1 MKSPEGAAGKKS
13 YLFNVDLLIDSESNA
28 KALELLL
35 RLLGDPSVSDYR
47 IHAGQQ
53 MGKLIQQAM
62 EDTSTHKPIHIP
74 QKLQAKTETKAE
86 AKAETKAEAKAETKA
101 EAKAE
106 TKRAPAAKASE
117 QDEASDRIR
126 KYIAGNKL
134 IRLDVNKGRGV
145 KLSVPCRILS
155 FDESKHSITVYHV
168 DEKQVYT
175 FSLNEIDEFHE

>member
-1 MKSPEGAAGKKS
+1 MKSSEGAAGKKS

-35 RLLGDPSVSDYR
+35 RLLGDTSIADYR

-53 MGKLIQQAM
+53 MGRLIQQAM
-62 EDTSTHKPIHIP
+62 ADPSSHKPIHIP
-74 QKLQAKTETKAE
+74 QKLQTKAETKSE
-86 AKAETKAEAKAETKA
+86 AKAETKGETKVD
-101 EAKAE
+101 AKSD
-106 TKRAPAAKASE
+106 TKKAQAAAKPND
-117 QDEASDRIR
+117 QDDATNRIR

-134 IRLDVNKGRGV
+134 IRLEVNKGRGV

-155 FDESKHSITVYHV
+155 FDESKHTITVYHV

-175 FSLNEIDEFHE
+175 FSLNEIDDFHE

>member
-1 MKSPEGAAGKKS
+1 MKSPEGAPGKKS

-62 EDTSTHKPIHIP
+62 EDTSTHKPIHVP
-74 QKLQAKTETKAE
+74 QKLQAKAETKTEAKAE
-86 AKAETKAEAKAETKA
+86 AKAEVKA

-106 TKRAPAAKASE
+106 TKRVQAAKASD

>member
-1 MKSPEGAAGKKS
+1 MKSSEGASGKKS

-35 RLLGDPSVSDYR
+35 RLLNDASVSDYR

-62 EDTSTHKPIHIP
+62 EDPSTHKPIHIP
-74 QKLQAKTETKAE
+74 QKLQTKPEAKTETKAE
-86 AKAETKAEAKAETKA
+86 TKVDAKAESKKAQ
-101 EAKAE
+101 
-106 TKRAPAAKASE
+106 PANKPND
-117 QDEASDRIR
+117 QDEASERIR
-126 KYIAGNKL
+126 NYIAGNKL
-134 IRLDVNKGRGV
+134 IRLVVNKGRGI

-168 DEKQVYT
+168 DEKQVYS
-175 FSLNEIDEFHE
+175 FSLNEIDDFQV

>member
-86 AKAETKAEAKAETKA
+86 AKAETKAEAKAETK
-101 EAKAE
+101 
-106 TKRAPAAKASE
+106 RAPAAKASE